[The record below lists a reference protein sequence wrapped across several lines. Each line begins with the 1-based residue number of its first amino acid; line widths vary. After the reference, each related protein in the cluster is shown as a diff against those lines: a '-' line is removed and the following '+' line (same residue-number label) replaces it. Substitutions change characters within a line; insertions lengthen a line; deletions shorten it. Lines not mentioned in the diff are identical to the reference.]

1 MGKIAMTDKG
11 AQIRRS
17 VVGWMVGLTI
27 GFVFVLLVNG
37 FNFSGAF
44 FSLLWALP
52 GLLIVGLLARRKTSK
67 NDR

>member
-1 MGKIAMTDKG
+1 MTDKG

-17 VVGWMVGLTI
+17 VVGWILGLSI

-37 FNFSGAF
+37 FNFGEAF
-44 FSLLWALP
+44 YTLLWALP

-67 NDR
+67 KDG